1 MEKGR
6 RYIEVLTVVLPLSTV
21 TRFVLMPTLQFILN
35 HSVMFLVLKL
45 LFKHIFGKDWI
56 FFFII
61 ASSSLRIERTP
72 K

>member
-6 RYIEVLTVVLPLSTV
+6 SYIEMLAVVLSLRTV

-35 HSVMFLVLKL
+35 NSVMFLVLKL

-56 FFFII
+56 FFCY
-61 ASSSLRIERTP
+61 SLLVTKDR
-72 K
+72 KNL

>member
-6 RYIEVLTVVLPLSTV
+6 RYIEVLTVVLSLSTV
-21 TRFVLMPTLQFILN
+21 TRFALMPTLQFILN

-56 FFFII
+56 FF
-61 ASSSLRIERTP
+61 SS
-72 K
+72 

>member
-6 RYIEVLTVVLPLSTV
+6 RYIEVLTVVLSLSTV
-21 TRFVLMPTLQFILN
+21 THFVLMPILQFILN
-35 HSVMFLVLKL
+35 NSVMFLVLKL

-56 FFFII
+56 FFVI

>member
-6 RYIEVLTVVLPLSTV
+6 RYIEVLTVVLSLSTV

-35 HSVMFLVLKL
+35 HSLRFLVLKL

-56 FFFII
+56 FFII
-61 ASSSLRIERTP
+61 ASLSLRIERTP